1 VWRLDIL
8 RSGWGQRLRP
18 NIDPRSAAEQA
29 SPVSGISRNVYI
41 LSIVSLFT
49 DISSEMLYPLIPIFV
64 TSILGAPV
72 AIVGMMEGAAEMTA
86 SLLKGVSGWLS
97 DRTGVRRPFVIAGYS
112 VSALAKPMLA
122 LAGAWPIVLA
132 ARVLDRFGKGVRGSA
147 RDAILAESS
156 LPEVRGR
163 AFGFHRSADQIGA
176 VAGPLLAVPLLALF
190 ANNFRALFIA
200 AFIPAAAGAVLLFK
214 VKETGRSAGGAKGAV
229 APRSLRWRDTSPAFR
244 RFLLIT
250 LVFALGNS
258 SDVFLI
264 LRAKQIGIGTNH
276 ILVLFALYNLMT
288 VISAFPAGRLSDS
301 IGRKRLLTGGL
312 FLFALIYTGFA
323 FATTAAEVWLLF
335 AAYGVHVGINDGLS
349 RAFAVD
355 LASPGHRATALGL
368 HATATGITT
377 FAASAIAGALWTW
390 SGPAP
395 VFLYGAVMAIIA
407 GIGLIFIVRPGSSVW
422 MR

>member
-1 VWRLDIL
+1 M
-8 RSGWGQRLRP
+8 QP
-18 NIDPRSAAEQA
+18 NIDPRPVAEQA
-29 SPVSGISRNVYI
+29 SPVPGISRNVYI

-97 DRTGVRRPFVIAGYS
+97 DRTGMRRPFVIAGYS

-122 LAGAWPIVLA
+122 LAGAWPMVLV
-132 ARVLDRFGKGVRGSA
+132 ARVLDRFGKGVRLSA

-156 LPEVRGR
+156 LPELRGR

-176 VAGPLLAVPLLALF
+176 VAGPLLAVPLLSLF
-190 ANNFRALFIA
+190 ANNYRALFIA
-200 AFIPAAAGAVLLFK
+200 AFIPAAIGAVLLFK
-214 VKETGRSAGGAKGAV
+214 VTETGRAASAVKGSV
-229 APRSLRWRDTSPAFR
+229 APPSLRWRDTSPAFR

-264 LRAKQIGIGTNH
+264 LRAKQIEIGTNQV
-276 ILVLFALYNLMT
+276 LVLFALSNLMT
-288 VISAFPAGRLSDS
+288 VISAFPAGRLSDRT
-301 IGRKRLLTGGL
+301 GRKRLLTGGL

-323 FATTAAEVWLLF
+323 FATTAAEVWFLF
-335 AAYGVHVGINDGLS
+335 AAYGVYAGVNDGLS

-355 LASPGHRATALGL
+355 LVSPDHRGTALGL

-395 VFLYGAVMAIIA
+395 VFLYGAAMAVLA
-407 GIGLIFIVRPGSSVW
+407 GTGLMFAVRPDATLN
-422 MR
+422 R

>member
-1 VWRLDIL
+1 M
-8 RSGWGQRLRP
+8 QP
-18 NIDPRSAAEQA
+18 NIDPRPVAEQA
-29 SPVSGISRNVYI
+29 SPVPGISRNVYI

-97 DRTGVRRPFVIAGYS
+97 DRTGMRRPFVIAGYS

-122 LAGAWPIVLA
+122 LAGAWPMVLV
-132 ARVLDRFGKGVRGSA
+132 ARVLDRFGKGVRLSA

-156 LPEVRGR
+156 LPELRGR

-176 VAGPLLAVPLLALF
+176 VAGPLLAVPLLSLF
-190 ANNFRALFIA
+190 ANNYQALFIA
-200 AFIPAAAGAVLLFK
+200 AFIPAAIGAVLLFK
-214 VKETGRSAGGAKGAV
+214 VTETGRAASAVKGSV
-229 APRSLRWRDTSPAFR
+229 APPSLRWRDTSPAFR

-264 LRAKQIGIGTNH
+264 LRAKQIEIGTNQV
-276 ILVLFALYNLMT
+276 LVLFALSNLMT
-288 VISAFPAGRLSDS
+288 VISAFPAGRLSDRT
-301 IGRKRLLTGGL
+301 GRKRLLTGGL

-323 FATTAAEVWLLF
+323 FATTAAEVWFLF
-335 AAYGVHVGINDGLS
+335 AAYGVYAGVNDGLS

-355 LASPGHRATALGL
+355 LVSPDHRGTALGL

-395 VFLYGAVMAIIA
+395 VFLYGAAMAVLA
-407 GIGLIFIVRPGSSVW
+407 GTGLMFAVRPDATLN
-422 MR
+422 R